1 MQEEIRFATFN
12 VCNLAPPGVKLYDNL
27 EPLTLD
33 AYEAKANWIA
43 QQLDQL
49 DADVIGFQ
57 EIFSQAALR
66 DVLSRTRRYRDA
78 LHAGFDPD
86 PNAQRLTPNVAIVS
100 RLPFAAPPSVH
111 ASFPA
116 DVPCDSGS
124 PESDRFA
131 RAPLHVQV
139 VLPGERIV
147 DVVVVHLKSR
157 RPDYRNG
164 DSGEDPLH
172 YAMASL
178 RSLVWRGTEAVALR
192 VLLSKMMREGRRP
205 CVVLG
210 DFNDT
215 ADAVTTTIVLGT
227 GGTRNLAGK
236 VDSRDLAGKV
246 DSRDL
251 AGKADTRGL
260 AGNDSTRAMAGDGG
274 SRGTDGQG
282 GHGVQAEERRGRLY
296 DSNQIQLRQ
305 DHLRH
310 VGYTSI
316 HEGHYSTIDHVLVSE
331 EFNRNSPR
339 AIGEVVDVSYFNDH
353 LRLERPEASD
363 HGQVLVRMRLF

>member
-12 VCNLAPPGVKLYDNL
+12 VCNLAPPGAKLYDNL
-27 EPLTLD
+27 EPLTPEG
-33 AYEAKANWIA
+33 YEAKANWIA

-66 DVLSRTRRYRDA
+66 DVLSRTRKYGDA

-86 PNAQRLTPNVAIVS
+86 PHAQRLTPSVAIVS
-100 RLPFAAPPSVH
+100 RLPFAGTPGVYAN
-111 ASFPA
+111 FPA

-124 PESDRFA
+124 PDSDRFA

-139 VLPGERIV
+139 MLPGERIV

-157 RPDYRNG
+157 RPDYRSG

-172 YAMASL
+172 HAMASL

-192 VLLSKMMREGRRP
+192 VLLSKMMRETRRP

-227 GGTRNLAGK
+227 GGTR
-236 VDSRDLAGKV
+236 SI
-246 DSRDL
+246 
-251 AGKADTRGL
+251 
-260 AGNDSTRAMAGDGG
+260 GNGINATT
-274 SRGTDGQG
+274 GTNGTSG
-282 GHGVQAEERRGRLY
+282 INGAQAEERRSRLY

-331 EFNRNSPR
+331 EFNRHSPR

-353 LRLERPEASD
+353 LRLGRPETSD
-363 HGQVLVRMRLF
+363 HGQVLVRLRLF

>member
-12 VCNLAPPGVKLYDNL
+12 VCNLAPPGAKLYDNL
-27 EPLTLD
+27 EPLTPE
-33 AYEAKANWIA
+33 AYEAKADWIA
-43 QQLDQL
+43 AQLDQL

-57 EIFSQAALR
+57 EIFSQSALR

-86 PNAQRLTPNVAIVS
+86 PQAQRLTPNVALVS
-100 RLPFAAPPSVH
+100 RLPLAGHPSVY
-111 ASFPA
+111 ATYPE
-116 DVPCDSGS
+116 DVPSDSGS
-124 PESDRFA
+124 PDSDRFA

-139 VLPGERIV
+139 VLPGGRLV
-147 DVVVVHLKSR
+147 DVIVVHLKSR
-157 RPDYRNG
+157 RPDYRHG
-164 DSGEDPLH
+164 DTGEDPLH
-172 YAMASL
+172 HAMASL

-192 VLLSKMMREGRRP
+192 VLLSKMMRESRRP

-215 ADAVTTTIVLGT
+215 ADAVTTTIVLGN
-227 GGTRNLAGK
+227 GGTRNGI
-236 VDSRDLAGKV
+236 D
-246 DSRDL
+246 
-251 AGKADTRGL
+251 
-260 AGNDSTRAMAGDGG
+260 GNAT
-274 SRGTDGQG
+274 Q
-282 GHGVQAEERRGRLY
+282 ERRGRLY

-331 EFNRNSPR
+331 EFNRSSPR
-339 AIGEVVDVSYFNDH
+339 SIGEVVDVSYFNDH

-363 HGQVLVRMRLF
+363 HGQVLVRMRLYQ

>member
-27 EPLTLD
+27 EPLTPEGYD
-33 AYEAKANWIA
+33 AKANWIA

-66 DVLSRTRRYRDA
+66 DVLSRTRKYGEA

-86 PNAQRLTPNVAIVS
+86 PQAHRLTPSVAIVS
-100 RLPFAAPPSVH
+100 RLPFAGPPAIY

-124 PESDRFA
+124 PDSDRFA

-147 DVVVVHLKSR
+147 DVLVVHLKSR
-157 RPDYRNG
+157 RPDYRSG

-192 VLLSKMMREGRRP
+192 VLLSKMMRETRRP

-227 GGTRNLAGK
+227 GGTRGIDGNGGK
-236 VDSRDLAGKV
+236 VP
-246 DSRDL
+246 
-251 AGKADTRGL
+251 
-260 AGNDSTRAMAGDGG
+260 
-274 SRGTDGQG
+274 
-282 GHGVQAEERRGRLY
+282 QAEERRGRLY

-331 EFNRNSPR
+331 EFNRHSPR

>member
-12 VCNLAPPGVKLYDNL
+12 VCNLAPPGAKLYDNL
-27 EPLTLD
+27 EPLTPE
-33 AYEAKANWIA
+33 AYDAKANWIA

-66 DVLSRTRRYRDA
+66 DVLSRTRKYREA

-86 PNAQRLTPNVAIVS
+86 PRATRLTPNVAIVS
-100 RLPFAAPPSVH
+100 RLPLAGAPAVYAH
-111 ASFPA
+111 FPE
-116 DVPCDSGS
+116 DVPCDSGN
-124 PESDRFA
+124 PDSDRFA
-131 RAPLHVQV
+131 RAPLHVKV

-157 RPDYRNG
+157 RPDYRAG

-192 VLLSKMMREGRRP
+192 VLLSKMMREARRP

-227 GGTRNLAGK
+227 G
-236 VDSRDLAGKV
+236 
-246 DSRDL
+246 
-251 AGKADTRGL
+251 
-260 AGNDSTRAMAGDGG
+260 STRSIANGANGI
-274 SRGTDGQG
+274 T
-282 GHGVQAEERRGRLY
+282 EERRGRLY

-339 AIGEVVDVSYFNDH
+339 AIGEVIDVSYFNDH

>member
-12 VCNLAPPGVKLYDNL
+12 VCNLAPPGAKLYDNL
-27 EPLTLD
+27 EPLTP
-33 AYEAKANWIA
+33 AGYEAKANWIA

-66 DVLSRTRRYRDA
+66 DVLSRTRKYRDA
-78 LHAGFDPD
+78 LHAGVDPD
-86 PNAQRLTPNVAIVS
+86 PHAQRLTPSVALVS
-100 RLPFAAPPSVH
+100 RLPLAGTPGTY
-111 ASFPA
+111 ASFPP

-124 PESDRFA
+124 PDSDRFA
-131 RAPLHVQV
+131 RAPLHAQV
-139 VLPGERIV
+139 ILPGERIV

-157 RPDYRNG
+157 RPDYRSG

-172 YAMASL
+172 YALASL

-192 VLLSKMMREGRRP
+192 VLLSKMMRETRRP

-227 GGTRNLAGK
+227 GGTRSLAG
-236 VDSRDLAGKV
+236 
-246 DSRDL
+246 
-251 AGKADTRGL
+251 
-260 AGNDSTRAMAGDGG
+260 GG
-274 SRGTDGQG
+274 AP
-282 GHGVQAEERRGRLY
+282 QAEERRGRLY

-310 VGYTSI
+310 VGYTSV

-339 AIGEVVDVSYFNDH
+339 AIGEVIDVSYFNDH

-363 HGQVLVRMRLF
+363 HGQVLVRMRLY